1 MSSNKEILSN
11 KINPTDDTNESM
23 ILEWLQEDSAQENF
37 LGVRLRTEIKIQ
49 LIFLPLGVK
58 ELLSLYTRM
67 RANRP
72 TAS

>member
-49 LIFLPLGVK
+49 LISLPLGVK
-58 ELLSLYTRM
+58 ELLFLYTRM
-67 RANRP
+67 RV
-72 TAS
+72 